1 MTKVDFIYFDAG
13 GGHRAAATAL
23 KAVIDEQKRPPAEW
37 DVRMVNLQ
45 EILGPLDV
53 FRKVTGLECRKSTTR
68 CWRAAGRWARRRV

>member
-1 MTKVDFIYFDAG
+1 MKKLDFLYLDAG

-23 KAVIDEQKRPPAEW
+23 KAAIDEQKRPW

-53 FRKVTGLECRKSTTR
+53 FRKITGLELQEIYNQMLARGWTLGPRK
-68 CWRAAGRWARRRV
+68 G